1 MRAVD
6 INFDNILLDE
16 KSYKNS
22 YESILIYEISYKTF
36 MGKKPLRI
44 RFNKVNEFIK
54 IYDGTRYLVLLGP
67 GWHYAIYNRIIC
79 LISEKN
85 GITGSIYHNF
95 ARIRID
101 SYNTFGKSI
110 HRLLIML

>member
-54 IYDGTRYLVLLGP
+54 IYDGTMELD
-67 GWHYAIYNRIIC
+67 I
-79 LISEKN
+79 
-85 GITGSIYHNF
+85 
-95 ARIRID
+95 
-101 SYNTFGKSI
+101 
-110 HRLLIML
+110 